1 MISRADK
8 DTSSSQ
14 NQLVGVRVAEDS
26 LVKQADKETGAVWS
40 NNERFLGEMRESCEE
55 HGKPGRYIDWPKVG
69 RLVVATSAM
78 ARRPSAESKKKI
90 SSGKVKD
97 NGSSKTVQS

>member
-1 MISRADK
+1 M
-8 DTSSSQ
+8 
-14 NQLVGVRVAEDS
+14 
-26 LVKQADKETGAVWS
+26 QADKETGATWS

-78 ARRPSAESKKKI
+78 ARRPSAVFREKDI
-90 SSGKVKD
+90 VGKVQD
-97 NGSSKTVQS
+97 NGT